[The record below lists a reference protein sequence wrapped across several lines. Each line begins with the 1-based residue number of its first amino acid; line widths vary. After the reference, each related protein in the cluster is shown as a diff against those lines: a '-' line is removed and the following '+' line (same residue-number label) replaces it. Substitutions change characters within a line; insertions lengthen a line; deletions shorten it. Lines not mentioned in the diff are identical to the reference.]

1 MRTGLPTGTV
11 TFLFADIVGST
22 RLLHELRPDAYASEL
37 AEHRRTAE
45 GRLRDARGV
54 DLTQTVP

>member
-22 RLLHELRPDAYASEL
+22 RLLHELGPDAYASEL
-37 AEHRRTAE
+37 AEHRRT
-45 GRLRDARGV
+45 LRAAFETHGGS
-54 DLTQTVP
+54 T